1 MGRPNPVSHYLLCNS
16 GELGARLTKT
26 AVPQYVAQ
34 DFIGR
39 EEELD
44 RIRTFAASSRSAVLT
59 VILFGLPVVGKSG
72 ALSFCH
78 YLLSTH
84 PPSPSVGKEIGG
96 GV

>member
-1 MGRPNPVSHYLLCNS
+1 M
-16 GELGARLTKT
+16 TKT

-72 ALSFCH
+72 APSLSPLL
-78 YLLSTH
+78 YLYST
-84 PPSPSVGKEIGG
+84 PPP
-96 GV
+96 